1 MSSTRLAIRQSAA
14 QRLGGLTLGSA
25 TSSATAPVASI
36 TDTATLLDSGDST
49 YTFIGEY
56 LCWDTG
62 LNAGA
67 ERRIAS
73 YVPSTGIVGCGANF
87 TSNIVQGDTYEINA
101 HLSAAEWNRCISG
114 ALRRVTRRREEAIT
128 IVDDQNQYVL
138 SSLTDL
144 NRNRQVLDVFTQ
156 RGPSGQKTRLVLHP
170 KTGYEFWED
179 DDVLT
184 LSLANSIKAN
194 AADNLT
200 LNIAYLAPYAD
211 LTTDASTTT
220 CDFDLIVTGTL
231 LQAMEWFPQR
241 LEEPAKKTLMMG
253 ISDLKRTFLD
263 QVAKVAPDR
272 AKMIGV
278 RFS

>member
-1 MSSTRLAIRQSAA
+1 MANTRLAIRQQAA
-14 QRLGGLTLGSA
+14 QRLGGLTLGAA
-25 TSSATAPVASI
+25 TSSATAPVASV
-36 TDTATLLDSGDST
+36 TDESTLLDSGDST

-56 LCWDTG
+56 FCWDTG

-73 YVPSTGIVGCGANF
+73 YIPSTGIVGCGSNF
-87 TSNIVQGDTYEINA
+87 TANIAQGDTYEINA

-138 SSLTDL
+138 STLTDL
-144 NRNRQVLDVFTQ
+144 NRDRQVLDVYTQ
-156 RGPSGQKTRLVLHP
+156 RGPAGQKSRLILHP
-170 KTGYEFWED
+170 KTSYEIWTD

-184 LSLANSIKAN
+184 LNLFNSLKAN
-194 AADNLT
+194 ATDNLT
-200 LNIAYLAPYAD
+200 LNIAYLAPYPD

-220 CDFDLIVTGTL
+220 CDFDLIVTATL

-241 LEEPAKKTLMMG
+241 LEEPAKKVLMMG

-263 QVAKVAPDR
+263 QVIKVSPDR